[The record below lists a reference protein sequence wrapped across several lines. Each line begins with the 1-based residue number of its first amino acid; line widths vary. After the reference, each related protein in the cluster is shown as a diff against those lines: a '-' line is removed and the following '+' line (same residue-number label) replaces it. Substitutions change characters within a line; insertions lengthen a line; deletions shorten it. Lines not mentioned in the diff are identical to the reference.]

1 MIGRAVQSRVD
12 LQRQLATL
20 GVERGTILVVHTS
33 FKAIGPIDGGPRG
46 LIDALLDALGP
57 EGTLVMPAMADSDDD
72 AFDLAV
78 TPCRTMGIVA
88 DTFWRLPGVLRSDS
102 PHSFAAIGP
111 RAAEIAAP
119 HPPDLPHGP
128 DSPIGRVH
136 DLDGSVL
143 LLGVGHDANTTVH
156 LAEYLAEV
164 PYRIPK
170 FCVVRR
176 EGVPVRV
183 EYAEIDHC
191 CRNFR
196 LVGEWLAARGLE
208 RRGPVG
214 HGTARLARA
223 REIVTTV
230 VPELRSDP
238 YRFLCRQGTCDEC
251 DLAWASVPKSS
262 NPKSSN

>member
-1 MIGRAVQSRVD
+1 VNLI
-12 LQRQLATL
+12 RQLASH
-20 GVERGTILVVHTS
+20 GVERGSILVVHTS
-33 FKAIGPIDGGPRG
+33 LKAIGPIDGGPREV
-46 LIDALLDALGP
+46 IDALLAAVGP

-72 AFDLAV
+72 AFDV
-78 TPCRTMGIVA
+78 TSTPCRTMGIVA

-102 PHSFAAIGP
+102 PHSFAAKGP
-111 RAAEIAAP
+111 HAAEITAS

-156 LAEYLAEV
+156 LAEHLADV
-164 PYRIPK
+164 PYRIAK

-176 EGVPVRV
+176 DGVPVRV
-183 EYAEIDHC
+183 DYAEIDHC

-196 LVGEWLAARGLE
+196 LVGEWLAARELE
-208 RRGPVG
+208 RRGPAG

-223 REIVTTV
+223 RDIVTTV
-230 VPELRSDP
+230 LDELCTDP
-238 YRFLCRQGTCDEC
+238 CRFLCRPGTCDEC
-251 DLAWASVPKSS
+251 DLARASVR
-262 NPKSSN
+262 